1 MQKEPNMPTREEELK
16 AAVGIAQMQLNDI
29 ASSKIVS
36 KRYTH
41 DEAISIAKD
50 ALYIARLDYI
60 EHQVAQLK
68 TKLEER

>member
-1 MQKEPNMPTREEELK
+1 MPTREEELK